1 MLKPRTHFEQVPL
14 ETVRKIVRE
23 QIQREATNDDG
34 INEETSEKALA
45 AVEEPSLADVANFLT
60 GSYTNNS

>member
-23 QIQREATNDDG
+23 QIQREAPNDDG
-34 INEETSEKALA
+34 ISEDTLEKGLGT
-45 AVEEPSLADVANFLT
+45 VEEPSMADVASFLT
-60 GSYTNNS
+60 GRYRNNS

>member
-1 MLKPRTHFEQVPL
+1 MLKFRTHFEQVPL

-34 INEETSEKALA
+34 IDKETLEKALA
-45 AVEEPSLADVANFLT
+45 AVEEPFMADVPNFLT
-60 GSYTNNS
+60 RSDRNN